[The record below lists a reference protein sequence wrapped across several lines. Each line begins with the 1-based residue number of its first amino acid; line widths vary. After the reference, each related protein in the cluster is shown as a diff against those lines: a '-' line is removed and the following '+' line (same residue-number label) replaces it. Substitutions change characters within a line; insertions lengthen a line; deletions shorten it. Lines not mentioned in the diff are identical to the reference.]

1 MLKQKRTK
9 VSRHRGSSSHGGGHK
24 KKRRGAGHRGGVG
37 LSGSGAR
44 GDQKKSM
51 ILRKFGHSYFGKKGF
66 TSIHKKSN
74 KVLSLAYLENNF
86 DKLVEA
92 GVIVQEEKEFVFDS
106 TIFKYDKILGSG
118 VLTKA
123 LTIVCNEISDSAKAK
138 VEEDGGKVVVLAASS
153 DSEEPAD
160 SSEE

>member
-9 VSRHRGSSSHGGGHK
+9 MSRSRGSSSHGGGHK

-92 GVIVQEEKEFVFDS
+92 GVIVNDKKEYVFDS

-118 VLTKA
+118 TLTKA
-123 LTIVCNEISDSAKAK
+123 LTIICNEISDSAKEK
-138 VEEDGGKVVVLAASS
+138 VENAGGKVVVMS
-153 DSEEPAD
+153 DDSDFEETED